1 MTTQQFSSPFD
12 SLVGTRI
19 VEASGSRVVALVD
32 VAPHLHQPTGIVHGG
47 VHATLVETTASV
59 GASLWLGDDGYAVG
73 ITNSTDFL
81 RSVSEGTLRVEATP
95 LQQGR
100 TMQLWQVSITDDQER
115 PVAVGRLRLMNRTV
129 PAPA

>member
-1 MTTQQFSSPFD
+1 MARDEYSSGFD

-19 VEASGSRVVALVD
+19 IEASGSRVVALVD

-59 GASLWLGDDGYAVG
+59 GASLWLGDDGMAMG
-73 ITNSTDFL
+73 ISNSTDFL

-95 LQQGR
+95 IQQGR
-100 TMQLWQVSITDDQER
+100 TMQLWQVLITDEQDR
-115 PVAVGRLRLMNRTV
+115 PVASGRLRLMNRRT
-129 PAPA
+129 